1 MLQYI
6 THPVGGINTR
16 GMAILEGFVCFVEN
30 ETNVGEILPDAIGN
44 GGATIYMAQSNTG
57 IACGNYE

>member
-1 MLQYI
+1 
-6 THPVGGINTR
+6 
-16 GMAILEGFVCFVEN
+16 MAILEGFVCFIEN
-30 ETNVGEILPDAIGN
+30 EANMGEILPDAIGN

>member
-1 MLQYI
+1 
-6 THPVGGINTR
+6 
-16 GMAILEGFVCFVEN
+16 MAILEGFVCFVEN

>member
-1 MLQYI
+1 LQNEAQS
-6 THPVGGINTR
+6 VCGINTR
-16 GMAILEGFVCFVEN
+16 EMAILEGFVCFIEN
-30 ETNVGEILPDAIGN
+30 EANVGEILPDAIGN